1 MNTQTITK
9 ETFLQFLQTEKQAV
23 ENQLEKHNKML
34 EGALNRPEM
43 KTIFNLWFHVNSVC
57 ANQNIFVLPFMHFV
71 LKDVIKD
78 VEEMET
84 KETFTLAEAKQMI
97 FDETDRMYQ
106 VYEYTNEVK
115 DEAQSLTMKLAK
127 LYEQ

>member
-9 ETFLQFLQTEKQAV
+9 ETFLHFLQTEKQAV
-23 ENQLEKHNKML
+23 EKQLEKHNVML

-57 ANQNIFVLPFMHFV
+57 TNQNIFVLPFMHFV

-84 KETFTLAEAKQMI
+84 KETFTLAEASQLLW
-97 FDETDRMYQ
+97 DETERTYQ
-106 VYEYTNEVK
+106 VYEYTSEVN
-115 DEAQSLTMKLAK
+115 DETQSLTMKLAK
-127 LYEQ
+127 LF